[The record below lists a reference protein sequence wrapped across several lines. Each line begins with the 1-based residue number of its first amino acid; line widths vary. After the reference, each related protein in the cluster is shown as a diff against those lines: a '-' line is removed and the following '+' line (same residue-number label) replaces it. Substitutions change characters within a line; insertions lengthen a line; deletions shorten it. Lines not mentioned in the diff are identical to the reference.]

1 MNIEEIESLEDGEL
15 FNLSVEDRKKV
26 IDSGVDVLFQSVI
39 ITAQM
44 TDILPSKLLNNTLA
58 NIEEQIKHHQENDNY
73 EMCYY
78 FTEVF
83 WEANKRLEDL
93 RKKKDN
99 VFV

>member
-1 MNIEEIESLEDGEL
+1 MNNEEIENLEDGQL
-15 FNLSVEDRKKV
+15 FNLSIEDRKKV
-26 IDSGVDVLFQSVI
+26 IDTGVDVLFQSVML
-39 ITAQM
+39 TAQM
-44 TDILPSKLLNNTLA
+44 TEVLPSKLLNDTLA

>member
-44 TDILPSKLLNNTLA
+44 TEILPSKLLNDTLA

>member
-15 FNLSVEDRKKV
+15 FNLSIEERKKV
-26 IDSGVDVLFQSVI
+26 IDVGVDVLFQSVML
-39 ITAQM
+39 TAQM
-44 TDILPSKLLNNTLA
+44 TEVLPSQLLNNTLA

>member
-1 MNIEEIESLEDGEL
+1 MNKEEIENLEDGQL
-15 FNLSVEDRKKV
+15 FHLSIEDRKKV
-26 IDSGVDVLFQSVI
+26 IDTGVDVLFQSVML
-39 ITAQM
+39 TAQM
-44 TDILPSKLLNNTLA
+44 TEVLPSQLLNNTLA

>member
-1 MNIEEIESLEDGEL
+1 MIDNVEDIEVGEL
-15 FNLSVEDRKKV
+15 FNLSVEDRKRV
-26 IDSGVDVLFQSVI
+26 IQAGVDVLFQEII

-44 TDILPSKLLNNTLA
+44 TDILPSQLLNNTLA
-58 NIEEQIKHHQENDNY
+58 NIEQQIKYHTENDNY

-93 RKKKDN
+93 RKQNGN
-99 VFV
+99 VFL